1 MRKSILPFFML
12 LLASCSA
19 NAHVIA
25 NKPLNLIGDSL
36 SPIRHITEMKAV
48 GDTLWFVYET
58 EDGFGQ
64 RFLRKAI
71 IDKENNTFD
80 VGPVIGKKSD
90 GYVMTYMPYP
100 VYGVDGKMLIV
111 NQEDGEIFNCVND
124 SVLTCTKKYILNS
137 NSTVPFPLSQ
147 YVQDISSVDS
157 DNYVFVGREP
167 NGGEQFATKAHVATA
182 EIDSIRKI
190 QLSSELTTWL
200 PNAGE
205 LAYSKKYD
213 RLAFAYRLH
222 PIIDIFGMDGKLI
235 RQVRIG
241 QDTFNRETLEE
252 ADFEELN
259 PIHIVDIAVTSNNI
273 YALHWNF
280 KYTDAKDTAPTIFKI
295 DWDGKIVDRL
305 FNVPVPLYKIAVSD
319 DDSIIGW
326 NGKDFVFIGASI
338 LK

>member
-1 MRKSILPFFML
+1 MRTPILSLFML
-12 LLASCSA
+12 LLASCTA
-19 NAHVIA
+19 NAHVTA
-25 NKPLNLIGDSL
+25 NQPFTLIGDSL
-36 SPIRHITEMKAV
+36 PPIRHITDMKAV
-48 GDTLWFVYET
+48 ADTLWFVYET

-64 RFLRKAI
+64 RFLRKAV
-71 IDKENNTFD
+71 IDQGNNTLD
-80 VGPVIGKKSD
+80 VGPVLGKKSD
-90 GYVMTYMPYP
+90 GYYMAYMPYP
-100 VYGVDGKMLIV
+100 VYGLDGNMQVV

-124 SVLTCTKKYILNS
+124 SVLIRTKNYILSGNS
-137 NSTVPFPLSQ
+137 AVPFSLSQ

-167 NGGEQFATKAHVATA
+167 NGGEQFAMKANVAMA
-182 EIDSIRKI
+182 KIDSIRKI

-222 PIIDIFGMDGKLI
+222 PIIDIFGMDGNMI
-235 RQVRIG
+235 RQIRIG

-259 PIHIVDIAVTSNNI
+259 PLHIVDISVTPDFI

-280 KYTDAKDTAPTIFKI
+280 KYADSESTAPTIFKI
-295 DWDGKIVDRL
+295 DWDGNIIDRL
-305 FNVPVPLYKIAVSD
+305 FNVPMPLYKIAVRD
-319 DDSIIGW
+319 DNLIIGW
-326 NGKDFVFIGASI
+326 NGKDFICIDTSS

>member
-1 MRKSILPFFML
+1 MFML
-12 LLASCSA
+12 LLASCAA
-19 NAHVIA
+19 NAHVTI
-25 NKPLNLIGDSL
+25 NQPLTLIGDSL
-36 SPIRHITEMKAV
+36 SAIRHTTEMKVVA
-48 GDTLWFVYET
+48 DTLWFVYET

-64 RFLRKAI
+64 RFLRKAVI
-71 IDKENNTFD
+71 NQDKNTLD
-80 VGPVIGKKSD
+80 VGPVLGKKSD
-90 GYVMTYMPYP
+90 GYYMAYMPYP
-100 VYGVDGKMLIV
+100 VYGLNGNMQVV

-124 SVLTCTKKYILNS
+124 SVLIRSKNYILSGNS
-137 NSTVPFPLSQ
+137 AVPFPLSQ
-147 YVQDISSVDS
+147 YVQDISVVDS

-167 NGGEQFATKAHVATA
+167 NGGEQFAMKANVATA

-222 PIIDIFGMDGKLI
+222 PIIELFGMDGKLI

-241 QDTFNRETLEE
+241 QDTFNPETLDE

-259 PIHIVDIAVTSNNI
+259 PLHIVDISVTPEYI

-280 KYTDAKDTAPTIFKI
+280 KYMDAEKTAPTIFKI
-295 DWDGKIVDRL
+295 DWDGNIVNRL
-305 FNVPVPLYKIAVSD
+305 FNVPMPLYKVAVSD
-319 DDSIIGW
+319 EKSIIAW
-326 NGKDFVFIGASI
+326 NGKDFVLFPNF
-338 LK
+338 